1 MSDIYFSDVTFIHM
15 IVIIASHM
23 YGLVLVNGLTSGL
36 IIMVQIQLSCSS
48 LATDDSLISGLSLLS
63 RMGMRLCL

>member
-1 MSDIYFSDVTFIHM
+1 MSDIYFSNVTFIHM
-15 IVIIASHM
+15 IVIASHM

-48 LATDDSLISGLSLLS
+48 LATDDSLISRLSLLS
-63 RMGMRLCL
+63 RMGMRLCR